1 MQTPG
6 SQTQSDTPMIPLERR
21 MNTAYERL
29 LRQQNENNTTAIVNK
44 GAEAR
49 TFGRIMLQFERLNNN
64 MEIMQSE
71 IRRDMRARRRYFEAE
86 KKLLKKD
93 SDNLESIRTG
103 ALFELRRDIGVLAL
117 ALAAKDFS
125 EGNFGNALE
134 NTGAG
139 LAAFLPEIAIGV
151 AGILGLSGGGRRG
164 GGRVSPGSLMGRTRG
179 LGGKGQIFTIAALAA
194 SLLMAGQAR
203 GDTRREQALDAQT
216 TGVGPIVN
224 RGDSARFRAQLDRF
238 DAILSRFGVTEE
250 SQQAV
255 SQIPSLPQ
263 EQPEGVD
270 LSQQSSSNSDGGAT
284 NSVNHSEHLTRSGV
298 TGNVVSHA
306 ANVQKAQA
314 QKLETKSSETSA
326 IARSKK
332 TAVPLTNLLTPATP
346 TSSSKMSAKIDN
358 DIKSIVGAKA
368 AEQIEKG
375 NIMPSMM
382 TSPVT
387 PDNQVGEK
395 VVDIRRQ
402 SAARQALTVA
412 PPIPQEPIIPKKS
425 PAIAPG
431 EGGSAK
437 SPSEISKSTSYEIP
451 TPDPGLVALQ
461 KIDALGAT
469 KNASIQP
476 PQPKRDKKGSWKD
489 WLPPNP
495 FARSKGKA
503 STGGGAPPPNVVE
516 DNPGGGKP
524 QPQQSP
530 PPPSQGIGPDGDPVV
545 STKFTRSG
553 GAIDKFDN
561 ALSLKSYAAL

>member
-44 GAEAR
+44 GTEVR

-71 IRRDMRARRRYFEAE
+71 IRRDMRARRRYFESE

-93 SDNLESIRTG
+93 SDNLDSIRTG
-103 ALFELRRDIGVLAL
+103 ALFELRRDVGVLAL
-117 ALAAKDFS
+117 ALAAKDAS

-139 LAAFLPEIAIGV
+139 LLAFLPEIAIGV

-179 LGGKGQIFTIAALAA
+179 LGGGKGQIFTIAAIAA
-194 SLLMAGQAR
+194 SLLLAGQAK

-224 RGDSARFRAQLDRF
+224 RGDASRFRSQLDRF
-238 DAILSRFGVTEE
+238 DAILSRFGVVEE
-250 SQQAV
+250 QRQAG
-255 SQIPSLPQ
+255 SSIPSLPQ

-270 LSQQSSSNSDGGAT
+270 LSQQSSSNSDGGAV
-284 NSVNHSEHLTRSGV
+284 NSVSASTGGV
-298 TGNVVSHA
+298 SQA
-306 ANVQKAQA
+306 ASVQKEQA
-314 QKLETKSSETSA
+314 RQLAAKSSETGA

-332 TAVPLTNLLTPATP
+332 TATPQTNLLEPAAP
-346 TSSSKMSAKIDN
+346 PSSSNVTAKMDN
-358 DIKSIVGAKA
+358 EIKSIVGAKV
-368 AEQIEKG
+368 AEKEARS
-375 NIMPSMM
+375 NIIPSLM
-382 TSPVT
+382 T
-387 PDNQVGEK
+387 PDVGSNVDQSGEK
-395 VVDIRRQ
+395 VADIQRQ
-402 SAARQALTVA
+402 SAASSALTVA
-412 PPIPQEPIIPKKS
+412 PALAQEPIIPKKS
-425 PAIAPG
+425 AAVPPTSSVSVARASG
-431 EGGSAK
+431 E
-437 SPSEISKSTSYEIP
+437 SPESTVAEIP

-461 KIDALGAT
+461 KLDAISPPPST
-469 KNASIQP
+469 IEP
-476 PQPKRDKKGSWKD
+476 PQPKSDKRKSWKD
-489 WLPPNP
+489 MLPPNP
-495 FARSKGKA
+495 FGRSKGKA

-516 DNPGGGKP
+516 NNAGGGGKP
-524 QPQQSP
+524 QPPQSP
-530 PPPSQGIGPDGDPVV
+530 PPPSKGIGPDGDPVV
-545 STKFTRSG
+545 STKFTRGG

-561 ALSLKSYAAL
+561 ALSLKSYASL